1 MTVRVLVVDD
11 SLMMRQVLTKLLG
24 DDPSIEV
31 VGAARDPYEARDMI
45 KQLHPDVMT
54 LDIEMPRMSG
64 LAFLEK
70 VMTLRPMPVVM
81 VSTLTEKGADATLQ
95 ALELGAVDFV
105 AKPASGAGGGLEH
118 MASDIRRKV
127 KIAARRGGGTPRRSV
142 PAAGHLTAL
151 PRRASPETIV
161 ALGASTGGVQ
171 VLREIIERLPA
182 ETAPVLVTQHMPPVF
197 TKRFAERLDR
207 AARMSVSEATDGCRV
222 LPGHVY
228 IAPGGRHLLLG
239 KSGGSHIC
247 EIGDGP
253 PVSGHKPS
261 VDVLFR
267 SVAEVAG
274 RSAVGVILTGMGSDG
289 AQGLRAMR
297 EAGARTLGQS
307 EASCIVYG
315 MPRVAMEVGAVEEQL
330 PAEALAERI
339 LSLTSDPDERS
350 ARGARTDF
358 REPNGMSRA

>member
-1 MTVRVLVVDD
+1 MAVRVLIVDD
-11 SLMMRQVLTKLLG
+11 SLLMRTVLTKFLG
-24 DDPSIEV
+24 DDPGIEV

-54 LDIEMPRMSG
+54 LDIEMPRMNG

-70 VMTLRPMPVVM
+70 VMKLRPMPVVM
-81 VSTLTEKGADATLQ
+81 VSTLTEKGADATLH

-105 AKPASGAGGGLEH
+105 AKPSPGAQDGMES
-118 MASDIRRKV
+118 MASDMRRKV
-127 KIAARRGGGTPRRSV
+127 KAAARRGDGTSRRAV
-142 PAAGHLTAL
+142 PAVEHLAAL
-151 PRRASPETIV
+151 PRRTSPRTIV

-171 VLREIIERLPA
+171 VLRGIIERLPA
-182 ETAPVLVTQHMPPVF
+182 DAPPVLVTQHMPPVF

-207 AARMSVSEATDGCRV
+207 TAPMCVVEATDGRPV

-239 KSGGSHIC
+239 KSGSDHIC
-247 EIGDGP
+247 EVGDGP

-267 SVAEVAG
+267 SVAEMAG
-274 RSAVGVILTGMGSDG
+274 HSSIGVILTGMGSDG

-307 EASCIVYG
+307 EESCVVYG

-339 LSLTSDPDERS
+339 LALASDPSERS
-350 ARGARTDF
+350 VKGARTEI
-358 REPNGMSRA
+358 REPNGMFRA